1 MKTAWGNVA
10 KWRQIANQAE
20 SSIFSSV
27 IDAII
32 ILFRTEQGKR
42 LIHSY

>member
-10 KWRQIANQAE
+10 KWRQIVNQAE

-32 ILFRTEQGKR
+32 SLFRTEQGK
-42 LIHSY
+42 LWIYH